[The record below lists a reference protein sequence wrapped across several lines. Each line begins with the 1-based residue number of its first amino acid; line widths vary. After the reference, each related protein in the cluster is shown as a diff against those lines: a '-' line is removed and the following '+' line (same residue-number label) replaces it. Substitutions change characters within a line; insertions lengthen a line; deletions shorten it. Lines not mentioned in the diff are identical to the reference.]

1 LNALPQRAEAN
12 INCRIFPGHSR
23 PEIMAELKK
32 AAAEPHLTIADVTS
46 GSVATAPSP
55 ARADFTAAVQKA
67 VAAAYPGVPVFPVM
81 ASGASDSMWFRAQHV
96 DSYGASPLFT
106 KESENFSHGLN
117 ERTPIADIAP
127 SITYL
132 TVLFSDLS
140 K

>member
-1 LNALPQRAEAN
+1 
-12 INCRIFPGHSR
+12 
-23 PEIMAELKK
+23 MAELKK
-32 AAAEPHLTIADVTS
+32 LAAEPHLTIADVTA

-55 ARADFTAAVQKA
+55 ARTEFTAAVQKA
-67 VAAAYPGVPVFPVM
+67 LAAAYPGVPVFPVM

-96 DSYGASPLFT
+96 DSYGAGPIFT
-106 KESENFSHGLN
+106 KDSEEFSHGLN